1 MERALQIKRIMPT
14 LTYEKALQMEGFFCI
29 AGIDEAGRGAWA
41 GPVSAAAVI
50 LPNALDASF
59 SASIRDSK
67 LLTPAQRKTA
77 AVEIRER
84 CVGASIA
91 FATAAEIDE
100 SGILNATKLAMTR
113 SCTKVLEP

>member
-67 LLTPAQRKTA
+67 LESATHLTTSSPMF
-77 AVEIRER
+77 
-84 CVGASIA
+84 C
-91 FATAAEIDE
+91 
-100 SGILNATKLAMTR
+100 R
-113 SCTKVLEP
+113 SF